1 MRPTGFWAKTMLPKA
16 REITNAGM
24 YLDTVGRLY
33 WRAFDVT
40 STRLVSLDVFRGAT
54 MAAMVIVNNP
64 GDWSQVYAPLLH
76 AEWHGWT
83 PTDLIFPFFVFIV
96 GVSVTLSKRTLQ
108 PTTVILRRTA
118 LIFGFGLFLA
128 LYPRFDVTTVRMMGV
143 LQRLALCYLA
153 AALFYRAVSG
163 VEEDDKWQRA
173 VAVGAMLLIGYWALM
188 QFVPAPG
195 GVAGD
200 LTPAGNLGAW
210 IDRTVIGEAHLWRQS
225 KTWDPEGLLGTIPA
239 IASALSGVAAG
250 VILTGGRSQVHKVA
264 FLIAGGGAAM
274 VMGLVWDRSF
284 PINKNLWTSSY
295 VLFTS
300 GLASITL
307 AMSYWLFDAR
317 GRQAWLRPLI
327 VLGTNALVLFV
338 ASGLLVKTLLFF
350 KVTGP
355 DGVLISVNRWLYI
368 TAFEPFAAPKNASL
382 LFALAN
388 LAVLYLLLEFLYRRR
403 WFLRV

>member
-1 MRPTGFWAKTMLPKA
+1 
-16 REITNAGM
+16 
-24 YLDTVGRLY
+24 
-33 WRAFDVT
+33 VT
-40 STRLVSLDVFRGAT
+40 SPRLVSLDVFRGAT

-96 GVSVTLSKRTLQ
+96 GVSVTLSTRTLQ
-108 PTTVILRRTA
+108 PTSVILRRSA
-118 LIFGFGLFLA
+118 LIFAFGLLLA
-128 LYPRFDVTTVRMMGV
+128 LYPRFDVSTVRVMGV
-143 LQRLALCYLA
+143 LQRLALCYLG
-153 AALFYRAVSG
+153 AALFYKAMGRAD
-163 VEEDDKWQRA
+163 EDDRWQA
-173 VAVGAMLLIGYWALM
+173 AVGVTAVLLMAYWAVM

-210 IDRTVIGEAHLWRQS
+210 LDRTVIGEAHLWRQS

-239 IASALSGVAAG
+239 MASALSGVAAG
-250 VILTGGRSQVHKVA
+250 VVLTGRRTQAQKAA
-264 FLIAGGGAAM
+264 FLIAGGGAAI
-274 VMGLVWDRSF
+274 VISLVWDRSF
-284 PINKNLWTSSY
+284 PINKSLWTSSY

-300 GLASITL
+300 GLASIAL
-307 AMSYWLFDAR
+307 AMCFWLFDAR
-317 GRQAWLRPLI
+317 GRQAFLRPLV
-327 VLGTNALVLFV
+327 VLGSNALVLFV
-338 ASGLLVKTLLFF
+338 VSGLLVKTLLYF

-368 TAFEPFAAPKNASL
+368 TGFEPYASPKSASL

-388 LAVLYLLLEFLYRRR
+388 LAVLYVLLEVLYRRR